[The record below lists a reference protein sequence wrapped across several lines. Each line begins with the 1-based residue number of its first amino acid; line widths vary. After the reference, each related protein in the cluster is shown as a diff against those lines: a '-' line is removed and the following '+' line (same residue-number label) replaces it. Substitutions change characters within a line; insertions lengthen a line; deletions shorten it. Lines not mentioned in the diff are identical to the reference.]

1 METKKVIIYALI
13 ALVLST
19 VVFGGILYFTI
30 FRTPDEMPAEV
41 KVYEY
46 NLGGFSTNLSTVRS
60 YFKGEMVIE
69 TTEKALLSVFVEK
82 NAELRDQIIKVFIGK
97 ESVDILDPDGQ
108 QQLRE
113 ELIRVISNVTKS
125 DKITNLY
132 FVDYIIQ

>member
-1 METKKVIIYALI
+1 MDTKKVIIYALI
-13 ALVLST
+13 ALVISA
-19 VVFGGILYFTI
+19 VVFGGVLYFTM
-30 FRTPDEMPAEV
+30 FRTPSETPEEI

-46 NLGGFSTNLSTVRS
+46 NLGGFTTNLSTVRS
-60 YFKGEMVIE
+60 YFKGEIVIE
-69 TTEKALLSVFVEK
+69 TTEKALLGVFVEK

-97 ESVDILDPDGQ
+97 ESVDILDPEGQ

-125 DKITNLY
+125 DEITNLY